1 VPGGWLNVKRLESL
15 LRERRKGQEDDSAL
29 LIEITCRAFVDIIWR
44 RSGRDLEKRERTA
57 WQLDIEVLQQA
68 EARSVAGV
76 NGWQMWLV
84 IA

>member
-1 VPGGWLNVKRLESL
+1 

-44 RSGRDLEKRERTA
+44 RSGRDLDRRERTS
-57 WQLDIEVLQQA
+57 WPLDIEVLQRTA

-76 NGWQMWLV
+76 NGWQVWLV